1 MKAAVTRPSGVTVFQ
16 TTAVFSMLFALI
28 GFSYNVWRMEVT
40 ETNATLREASFE
52 MLLQLSELEL
62 NVYAAY
68 YDQDAIEGNPR
79 RGWVKVGLIE
89 DLSMLMPAEIRLA
102 AKELKQSWSEHWSRL
117 PTEETSAISVVT
129 AIDATRAQVRQALA
143 ALD

>member
-1 MKAAVTRPSGVTVFQ
+1 MKAAVARPSGVTIFQ

-89 DLSMLMPAEIRLA
+89 DLSMIMPAEIRVA
-102 AKELKQSWSEHWSRL
+102 AKELKRSWSEHWPRL